1 MQEVQQFLGLASYY
15 RRFIQNFAGI
25 AKPLHRLTER
35 GRIFKWTVE
44 CENAFAK
51 LKLCLRSSPILSFPD
66 FSLPFIL
73 DTDACQC
80 GIGAVLSQIHKDG
93 TERVVAFA
101 STAMSKSERKYSVT
115 RQELLA
121 AVTFIQHF
129 RQFLLGQH
137 FLLRTD
143 HGSLQWLHSLK
154 EPEGQ
159 LARWLE
165 RLQEYDFDIQHR
177 RGTHHQNADAL
188 SRHPA
193 HQPDPI
199 EVASNANTV
208 HTTQNDC
215 PYILSSVTTEPFPD
229 LCQHSFT
236 ELRKLQQEDDTVG
249 LLLKAVED
257 QQRPPSSVSQGKSR
271 KFQLLL
277 QQWNQLYVNGG
288 LLFRR
293 YEDCQGNEQ
302 YAQLVL
308 PESLT
313 AEVLNSLHSGVA
325 GGHLGEEK
333 TLERLRERFYWPGHT
348 EDVRKWCQQC
358 LQCAQRKTPAPK
370 NKAKLT
376 SIHPGY
382 PLQLVAMDILGPL
395 PESPHKNSCVLVV
408 SDYFTRWTEA
418 YALPNQEA
426 ETVAHK
432 LVDEFFFRFSVPE
445 QLHSDQGRQFE
456 SAIIKEVSRL
466 LQINKTRTTP
476 YHPQSDGLVERFNS
490 TLLSMLATTIADHPW
505 DWEDNLRQLCYAYN
519 TSVHSSTGYTP
530 FFLMFGRQ
538 ARLPVY
544 LAFQLPQRQ
553 PLYHTQYAIHL
564 QSTLG
569 DSYKQVR
576 ENWDTICRNKR
587 GLRSESSWIF
597 LQQR

>member
-1 MQEVQQFLGLASYY
+1 M
-15 RRFIQNFAGI
+15 
-25 AKPLHRLTER
+25 
-35 GRIFKWTVE
+35 
-44 CENAFAK
+44 
-51 LKLCLRSSPILSFPD
+51 
-66 FSLPFIL
+66 
-73 DTDACQC
+73 
-80 GIGAVLSQIHKDG
+80 
-93 TERVVAFA
+93 
-101 STAMSKSERKYSVT
+101 
-115 RQELLA
+115 
-121 AVTFIQHF
+121 
-129 RQFLLGQH
+129 
-137 FLLRTD
+137 LRTD
-143 HGSLQWLHSLK
+143 DGSLQWLHSLK

-165 RLQEYDFDIQHR
+165 RLQEYDFDIQHW

-188 SRHPA
+188 SRHPT
-193 HQPDPI
+193 HQPDPLA
-199 EVASNANTV
+199 VASNANTV

-215 PYILSSVTTEPFPD
+215 PHILSSVTAEPFPD
-229 LCQHSFT
+229 LCEHSVT
-236 ELRKLQQEDDTVG
+236 ELRKFQQEDDTVG

-271 KFQLLL
+271 KFQLVL
-277 QQWNQLYVNGG
+277 QQWNQLYVNVG

-313 AEVLNSLHSGVA
+313 AEVLNNLHSGVA

-333 TLERLRERFYWPGHT
+333 TLERLQERFYWPGHT
-348 EDVRKWCQQC
+348 EDVHKWCQQC

-376 SIHPGY
+376 SIYPGY

-395 PESPHKNSCVLVV
+395 PESPHKNSYVLVV

-432 LVDEFFFRFSVPE
+432 PVDEFFFRFSVPE
-445 QLHSDQGRQFE
+445 QLHSDQVRQFE
-456 SAIIKEVSRL
+456 STIIKEVSRL

-476 YHPQSDGLVERFNS
+476 YHSQSDGLVERFNR

-530 FFLMFGRQ
+530 FFLKFGRQ
-538 ARLPVY
+538 ARLLVD

-553 PLYHTQYAIHL
+553 PLYHTQYTIHL

-569 DSYKQVR
+569 DSYK
-576 ENWDTICRNKR
+576 
-587 GLRSESSWIF
+587 
-597 LQQR
+597 